1 MSPSWTSTA
10 IASSSAEAPGVG
22 LRAVVRLTLLVVW
35 STFAISVW
43 LAGQLLFFWSPAW
56 RRTIRCQVF
65 QRWAHLVLR
74 LLGVHTVV
82 EGTAPARPFLLVS
95 NHLGYLDIV
104 AYAASLPTRFVAKQE
119 VREWPVI
126 GFLAWAM
133 DTIFIDRTALR
144 DTVRVLDQVA
154 AAIDAGD
161 GVTIFAEATSTAG
174 RAVQP
179 FRPALLEWAA
189 TTGSPVHYA
198 SVSYRTPAGTIPA
211 HLSVCWWGDM
221 TFGHHLVGLAQI
233 PRIDATIRLGAEPI
247 VDPDRKQLAARLHQA
262 VSAQFVPVVM
272 E

>member
-1 MSPSWTSTA
+1 M
-10 IASSSAEAPGVG
+10 
-22 LRAVVRLTLLVVW
+22 RAVARLTTLALWATLTTSMLLASRVV
-35 STFAISVW
+35 
-43 LAGQLLFFWSPAW
+43 LFWSPAW
-56 RRTIRCQVF
+56 RRAVRRYVF
-65 QRWAHLVLR
+65 QRSARGVLR
-74 LLGVHTVV
+74 LLGVRTVV
-82 EGTAPARPFLLVS
+82 EGTVPARPFLLVS

-119 VREWPVI
+119 VRGWPVV

-133 DTIFIDRTALR
+133 DTIFIDRTVRR

-174 RAVQP
+174 VAVLP

-189 TTGSPVHYA
+189 STSSPVYYA
-198 SVSYRTPAGTIPA
+198 SVSYRTPAGTSPA

-221 TFGHHLVGLAQI
+221 TFGRHLLGLAQL
-233 PRIDATIRLGAEPI
+233 PRIDATLRLGAEPI
-247 VDPDRKQLAARLHQA
+247 VDPDRKQLAARLHEA
-262 VSAQFVPVVM
+262 VSAQFIPVVM